1 MKQKIHI
8 QSAQIKENQLLL
20 QAEFPISNLRA
31 VGRILVDSENFS
43 FIYLT
48 ENKDDYTYIVLSE
61 PIWDQLR
68 EALQSEIPVYL
79 ASHGETLE
87 LINFHNELKYLIENI
102 RGNSNYGEGMVEKVE
117 NTFKSV

>member
-20 QAEFPISNLRA
+20 ETESPISDLKA
-31 VGRILVDSENFS
+31 VGQILVDSDNFS

-61 PIWDQLR
+61 SCWAQLR
-68 EALQSEIPVYL
+68 EALDTEIPAYL
-79 ASHGETLE
+79 VGQGETLE
-87 LINFHNELKYLIENI
+87 LINFHNELRYLIENI
-102 RGNSNYGEGMVEKVE
+102 KGNSNYGEEMVEKVE
-117 NTFKSV
+117 NTF